1 MSQNE
6 QQMRKQMLTPVQ
18 PGRARRRAGIG
29 DRILSAALREM
40 MRRGAAKVSMA
51 DVAEAARVSRTT
63 LYKYFPIK
71 EDLLKEV
78 GAHIRSI
85 FERELAA
92 AIQGQDEPGN
102 RLAAVLAFLRRFH
115 EEWRAEQIIDLEL
128 GPIVEGIRIN
138 FDHYCELIAAALAPT
153 FDALDRVFGHR
164 VKRRLIAETLVRI
177 QLSNAIIRLGRD
189 WDDLSDSAAA
199 AWDMLVVLASG
210 AVDAKALT
218 KPQRR
223 SRA

>member
-1 MSQNE
+1 
-6 QQMRKQMLTPVQ
+6 
-18 PGRARRRAGIG
+18 
-29 DRILSAALREM
+29 
-40 MRRGAAKVSMA
+40 
-51 DVAEAARVSRTT
+51 
-63 LYKYFPIK
+63 
-71 EDLLKEV
+71 
-78 GAHIRSI
+78 
-85 FERELAA
+85 
-92 AIQGQDEPGN
+92 
-102 RLAAVLAFLRRFH
+102 
-115 EEWRAEQIIDLEL
+115 
-128 GPIVEGIRIN
+128 
-138 FDHYCELIAAALAPT
+138 
-153 FDALDRVFGHR
+153 